1 MMRKI
6 RFSLLEENKNRV
18 KKVNEYL
25 IILLFILLASLL
37 FCF

>member
-6 RFSLLEENKNRV
+6 RFSLLEEIKIV